1 MFITSRFLKVFCS
14 DAKRGQRK
22 DEIKDNDIGSCGVT
36 DRKIGR
42 SKGRLMSGSLEIAR
56 FLRGNSLIE
65 EYTMESL
72 ILAQDER

>member
-1 MFITSRFLKVFCS
+1 MFCRET
-14 DAKRGQRK
+14 KRGQRK
-22 DEIKDNDIGSCGVT
+22 DEIKDNDIGLCGVT

-42 SKGRLMSGSLEIAR
+42 SKGRLMSGSLVIER
-56 FLRGNSLIE
+56 LLSGNSLIE